1 MSKQIKPTGTREPSR
16 DTIRSVRERLHDGR
30 TSSRILVEEA
40 LARIFDP
47 EGEGKSTFMKV
58 YAREARHA
66 AIESDD
72 SRAGNAASPIAGLP
86 ISIKDLFDVEGELTL
101 AGSIALRNC
110 DPAKRDAEVVSRLK
124 RAGAII
130 VGRTNMSEFAFTGV
144 GMNPHYGTPAN
155 PYDRQRRRIPGG
167 SSSGAPVSITDGMAL
182 AAIATDTGGSVR
194 IPAALC
200 GLAGFKPTQKRIPR
214 SGVFPLSPTLD
225 SVGVIANTVA
235 CCAEVHAVLAGEKRI
250 ESKVELKSKAFAV
263 PKNYFLDDLDRDV
276 SSAFES
282 AISKLSAAGATILDT
297 HLPLVEQIAEI
308 NSRGGISAPE
318 AYAFHR
324 QLAADFSEYDPLVR
338 ERILR
343 GKDITTAEYLDMLR
357 TREALIQSFN
367 QIADWDILVCP
378 TVPIIAPEISKLEQ
392 DAAMYRH
399 TNRLLLRNPN
409 VVNFLDG
416 CALSIPCH
424 EEGEAPVGLMLIARG
439 LQDHM
444 LLNLGITVEEVIA
457 SCSKE
462 AFDPSRRSGYF

>member
-16 DTIRSVRERLHDGR
+16 DTIRSVRERLHDGQ

-47 EGEGKSTFMKV
+47 DGEGKSTFTKV
-58 YAREARHA
+58 YAQEARQA

-72 SRAGNAASPIAGLP
+72 SPAGNAASPISGLP
-86 ISIKDLFDVEGELTL
+86 ISIKDLFDVEGQVTV
-101 AGSIALRNC
+101 AGSIALRNREA
-110 DPAKRDAEVVSRLK
+110 AKRDAEVVSRLK

-167 SSSGAPVSITDGMAL
+167 SSSGAPVSVTDGMAV
-182 AAIATDTGGSVR
+182 AAIGTDTGGSVR

-235 CCAEVHAVLAGEKRI
+235 CCAEVDAVLAGEKQ
-250 ESKVELKSKAFAV
+250 SKVELKSKTFAV

-276 SSAFES
+276 SAAFES
-282 AISKLSAAGATILDT
+282 AISKLSAAGVNIMDT

-324 QLAADFSEYDPLVR
+324 QLVADFSEYDPLVR

-343 GKDITTAEYLDMLR
+343 GKEITTAEYLDMLR

-367 QIADWDILVCP
+367 QISDWDILVCP
-378 TVPIIAPEISKLEQ
+378 TVPIIAPEISRLEQ

-424 EEGEAPVGLMLIARG
+424 EEGEAPVGLMLIARR

-444 LLNLGITVEEVIA
+444 LLNLGIAVEEVVTA
-457 SCSKE
+457 SL
-462 AFDPSRRSGYF
+462 